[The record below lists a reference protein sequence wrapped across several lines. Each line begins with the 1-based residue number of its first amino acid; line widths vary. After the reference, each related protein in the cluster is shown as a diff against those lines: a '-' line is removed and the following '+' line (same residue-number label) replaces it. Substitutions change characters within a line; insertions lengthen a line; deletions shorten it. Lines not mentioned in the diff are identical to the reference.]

1 MIADTGCYHVV
12 VKATD
17 PEGAFATDTF
27 KLCVEGY
34 PVSAGEIAAGGFA
47 VNLYPNPTRGEV
59 TIGISTGFHNVQLTV
74 SDIAGRAVLR
84 KQYTMVERITF
95 DMSDKVSGMYLVT
108 LDIDGERTVK
118 KLVVDRK

>member
-1 MIADTGCYHVV
+1 VV

-27 KLCVEGY
+27 QLCVDGY

-59 TIGISTGFHNVQLTV
+59 TIGISSGFHNVQLTV

-118 KLVVDRK
+118 KLVVDKK